1 MVGMISPACT
11 APPDADILPKGILPH
26 AKMVDM
32 QVAIQLREAQ
42 LSLSHIAYPEAKQLF
57 DIWLDSAA
65 KAKGT
70 DSSTYSK
77 SLHYYATNIALMD
90 AVYEQVVDSLGTAES
105 KAKGGK

>member
-1 MVGMISPACT
+1 
-11 APPDADILPKGILPH
+11 
-26 AKMVDM
+26 MVDI

-42 LSLSHIAYPEAKQLF
+42 LSLSRIAYPEAKLIF
-57 DIWLDSAA
+57 DIWLDSAT

-70 DSSTYSK
+70 DTSTYRK
-77 SLHYYATNIALMD
+77 SLTYYATNIALMD